1 MNIRPALPSDKP
13 EMIRLLSQSLGDDVI
28 PQSEAFWNW
37 KHEQNP
43 FGPSYVRLAEE
54 GGELVGLRAFM
65 KWKWTWNDTTFDAIR
80 AVDTATHPGF
90 QGRGIFKKL
99 TLNLVDTCRMDGVHF
114 IFNTPNEK
122 SKPGYLKMG
131 WVEQG
136 NMPLKLKIRR
146 PLSLVYSRL
155 ARNGKSV
162 DLSDDPSPVQEWRS
176 GVLDLLNDHVRKA
189 AQLTT
194 AMSPAYLAWRYANN
208 PLYRYNYFTDG
219 KNYLL
224 VSRVKQHAFTK
235 ELRLVDFI
243 LLDKNADSRTVNA
256 LLKKEVNRFCA
267 LHKINVVSM
276 SGVQFRLYKN
286 YFRWMGIV
294 PVRALGPMITLRD
307 LNMEDRFASLREPQ
321 NWSYSLGDL
330 ELF

>member
-1 MNIRPALPSDKP
+1 MNIRPARPSDKP
-13 EMIRLLSQSLGDDVI
+13 AMIRLLSQSLGDDVI
-28 PQSEAFWNW
+28 PQSEDFWTW

-43 FGPSYVRLAEE
+43 FGPSYVLLAEE
-54 GGELVGLRAFM
+54 DGVIVGLRAFM
-65 KWKWTWNDTTFDAIR
+65 KWKWQLNDTTFDAIR
-80 AVDTATHPGF
+80 AVDTATHPDF

-99 TLNLVDTCRMDGVHF
+99 TMNLVETCRRDGVHF

-136 NMPLKLKIRR
+136 KMPLKLKIRK
-146 PLSLVYSRL
+146 PLAVVYSRL
-155 ARNGKSV
+155 VRNGKTIDKSE
-162 DLSDDPSPVQEWRS
+162 DPSPPQEWRAD
-176 GVLDLLNDHVRKA
+176 VLDLLKGYVQKA
-189 AQLTT
+189 VYLTT
-194 AMSPAYLAWRYANN
+194 AISPAYIAWRYADN
-208 PLYRYNYFTDG
+208 PLFRYNYFTDG
-219 KNYLL
+219 KSYLL
-224 VSRVKQHAFTK
+224 ISRVKQHAFTK

-243 LLDKNADSRTVNA
+243 LLDEQANPQALNA
-256 LLKKEVNRFCA
+256 LLKKEVRSFCA
-267 LHKINVVSM
+267 LHNINLVSM
-276 SGVQFRLYKN
+276 SGVQFQLYQN

-307 LNMEDRFASLREPQ
+307 LNMEDRFASLKESK